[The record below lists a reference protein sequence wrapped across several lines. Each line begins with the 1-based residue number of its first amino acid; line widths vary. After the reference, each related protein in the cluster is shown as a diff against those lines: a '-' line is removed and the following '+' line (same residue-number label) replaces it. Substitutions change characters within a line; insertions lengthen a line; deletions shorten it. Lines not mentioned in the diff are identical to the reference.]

1 MTRMTPLRRI
11 TLQFSQIFFTDE
23 RTFIFLLPRRERRLC

>member
-23 RTFIFLLPRRERRLC
+23 RTFIVFSPARTPC